1 MKRVAV
7 WILVALW
14 MLEELLWDGINW
26 IEDRIAFLALVQK
39 LERWVAQRSPWQA
52 AALMLTPAAALV
64 PVKILGLWLLTS
76 GHSLAGIGVI
86 LVAKII
92 GTAIVARIY
101 RLCQTA
107 LLSLPWF
114 AACHSLA
121 LRISAWVRTTDAWQS
136 AMRWKSALRQ
146 QAHDFWTRLKQENH

>member
-1 MKRVAV
+1 MKRVAT

-14 MLEELLWDGINW
+14 MLEELLWDSLNW
-26 IEDRIAFLALVQK
+26 IEDKIAFLSLVRK
-39 LERWVAQRSPWQA
+39 LERWVAQRTPWQA

-64 PVKILGLWLLTS
+64 PVKIIGLWLLTN
-76 GHSLAGIGVI
+76 GHSLAGIGTI

-101 RLCQTA
+101 RLCQAA

-114 AACHSLA
+114 AACHGLA
-121 LRISAWVRTTDAWQS
+121 LRISAWVRTTEAWQS
-136 AMRWKSALRQ
+136 AMRWKAALRQ
-146 QAHDFWTRLKQENH
+146 QASDFLAQLKRGLP